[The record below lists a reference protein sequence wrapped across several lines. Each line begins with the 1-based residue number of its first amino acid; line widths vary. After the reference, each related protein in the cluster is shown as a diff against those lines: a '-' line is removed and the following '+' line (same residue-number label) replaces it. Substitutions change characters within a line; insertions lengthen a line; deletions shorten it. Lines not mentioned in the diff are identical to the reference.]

1 MDYSWFLSDC
11 HADICTHPF
20 RNSAFYRILSSLC
33 GTGREEKQT
42 EILYGNKNHH
52 RAWVS
57 IPHPFKL
64 QDTDHAYLIVS
75 RNLDRFKRYG
85 PDVILSNRRG
95 IPYGAIG
102 NRMQNCRGK

>member
-1 MDYSWFLSDC
+1 MAYSGVLSGC

-42 EILYGNKNHH
+42 KILHGNKDHH
-52 RAWVS
+52 CARVY

-64 QDTDHAYLIVS
+64 QDTDHAYIIVS
-75 RNLDRFKRYG
+75 RNIDCFKRYG
-85 PDVILSNRRG
+85 SDVILSNRRG
-95 IPYGAIG
+95 IPYVAIG
-102 NRMQNCRGK
+102 NRMQD

>member
-1 MDYSWFLSDC
+1 MDYSWFLSGRY
-11 HADICTHPF
+11 ADICTHPF

-42 EILYGNKNHH
+42 KILHGNKDYYYS
-52 RAWVS
+52 RIY

-64 QDTDHAYLIVS
+64 QDTDHAYLIIS
-75 RNLDRFKRYG
+75 RNIDRFKRYG

-102 NRMQNCRGK
+102 NRMQD